1 MPLVTDQAICLRVT
15 PFSETSQIVTL
26 LTRQYGR
33 VRMIAKG
40 ARRTTKA
47 GKGKYDG
54 GLDLLDAGDATFS
67 HAPEKDLSLM
77 TEWRLTDGHLDLRH
91 DGRALWLGLYAAE
104 LVDRLIEEHDAHPR
118 LFDQLQRLLVRL
130 ADAPARE
137 AVALAFQLNLLR
149 QTGVLPDFTRCAD
162 GRPAAA
168 AGRVAF
174 SPRMAQVVCDGQVDE
189 VPDAVAL
196 PRVALEAIL
205 TLMRLARGGGT
216 LPPLGRDATDAANRV
231 LIAHV
236 QEQTGS
242 RLRLARYVL
251 SE

>member
-15 PFSETSQIVTL
+15 PFSETSQVVTL
-26 LTRQYGR
+26 LTREYGR

-104 LVDRLIEEHDAHPR
+104 LVDRLVEEHDAHPR
-118 LFDQLQRLLVRL
+118 LFDQLRRLLVRL
-130 ADAPARE
+130 ADAEARE

-149 QTGVLPDFTRCAD
+149 QTGVLPDFARCAD
-162 GRPAAA
+162 GRPAGA

-174 SPRMAQVVCDGQVDE
+174 SPRLAQLVCDGQVDE
-189 VPDAVAL
+189 AAGAVAL
-196 PRVALEAIL
+196 PPIALDAVL
-205 TLMRLARGGGT
+205 TLLRLAKAGGT
-216 LPPLGRDATDAANRV
+216 LPPLGRDATDPANRV

-251 SE
+251 AE